1 MFIVGLTGG
10 IGSGKSTVCQLFAE
24 QGVPIIDTDLI
35 AHQLVAPGQAA
46 LAKIIAA
53 FGHRIVTSDGELD
66 RPRLRELVFHHA
78 EKRETLE
85 AILHPLI
92 RQAALEQ
99 IQQLHSAYCIL
110 VVPLLVEKGWY
121 TMVNRVLVIDAPVE
135 LQRDRVKQRN
145 GYSNSQIDAIM
156 RQQASRQ
163 QRLAHA
169 DDVIVN
175 DGPLAQIAT
184 DVLNLHQKYQQLSG
198 EQ

>member
-1 MFIVGLTGG
+1 
-10 IGSGKSTVCQLFAE
+10 
-24 QGVPIIDTDLI
+24 
-35 AHQLVAPGQAA
+35 
-46 LAKIIAA
+46 
-53 FGHRIVTSDGELD
+53 
-66 RPRLRELVFHHA
+66 
-78 EKRETLE
+78 
-85 AILHPLI
+85 
-92 RQAALEQ
+92 
-99 IQQLHSAYCIL
+99 
-110 VVPLLVEKGWY
+110 
-121 TMVNRVLVIDAPVE
+121 MVNRVLVIDAPVE

-145 GYSNSQIDAIM
+145 GYSDSQIDAIM

>member
-85 AILHPLI
+85 AILLRHRDWQHPC
-92 RQAALEQ
+92 Q
-99 IQQLHSAYCIL
+99 
-110 VVPLLVEKGWY
+110 G
-121 TMVNRVLVIDAPVE
+121 
-135 LQRDRVKQRN
+135 
-145 GYSNSQIDAIM
+145 
-156 RQQASRQ
+156 
-163 QRLAHA
+163 
-169 DDVIVN
+169 
-175 DGPLAQIAT
+175 
-184 DVLNLHQKYQQLSG
+184 
-198 EQ
+198 

>member
-145 GYSNSQIDAIM
+145 GYSDSQIDAIM